1 MSTAH
6 DKSSNHGGSHLTAY
20 YLTYL
25 ALMILLVATVA
36 CAYVHLGEFNIVV
49 AMSIAVV
56 KAGLVLWY
64 FMHLKEAPKI
74 AMFFMGMAVATLII
88 GALLGIPDYLF
99 R

>member
-1 MSTAH
+1 MSTGN
-6 DKSSNHGGSHLTAY
+6 KTSNHGGSHLTAY

-25 ALMILLVATVA
+25 ALMLLLVATVA

-49 AMSIAVV
+49 AMFIALI

-64 FMHLKEAPKI
+64 FMHMKEAPRI
-74 AMFFMGMAVATLII
+74 VMFFMGMAVATLLI
-88 GALLGIPDYLF
+88 GAALGIPDYLF